1 MVQDDP
7 CFMLDDHD
15 HLLKLLEEKSLGEK
29 TFYEAVFM
37 EEPENEEWFELRRFL
52 PRYYGTVAIF
62 NGKVDLNY
70 LKIDNVVSHLKQ
82 PCIMD
87 LKVGRKTFDPFAPPD
102 KVQRE
107 LIRYKY
113 QAQLGFRIT
122 GFKVYKAKIGR
133 TELFDRFHCKCIKPD
148 NVVETFIQFFDL
160 EDYPERKGL
169 VDILIQKLQLLL
181 KWFEKQTR
189 FKFFRTSL
197 LISYDGNMQLH
208 PDRSQSS
215 KITGNKG
222 IEDFTNVSR
231 KNIYKLEGSEYLNG
245 KFNITGITDVI
256 GRELLKE
263 HDAMNND
270 VNPTDVSVNMI
281 DFAHTFLDL
290 DSPSLDENYL
300 FGLRSLI
307 YNLEQ
312 CRNSYLNM

>member
-1 MVQDDP
+1 
-7 CFMLDDHD
+7 
-15 HLLKLLEEKSLGEK
+15 
-29 TFYEAVFM
+29 
-37 EEPENEEWFELRRFL
+37 
-52 PRYYGTVAIF
+52 
-62 NGKVDLNY
+62 
-70 LKIDNVVSHLKQ
+70 
-82 PCIMD
+82 
-87 LKVGRKTFDPFAPPD
+87 
-102 KVQRE
+102 
-107 LIRYKY
+107 
-113 QAQLGFRIT
+113 
-122 GFKVYKAKIGR
+122 
-133 TELFDRFHCKCIKPD
+133 
-148 NVVETFIQFFDL
+148 
-160 EDYPERKGL
+160 
-169 VDILIQKLQLLL
+169 
-181 KWFEKQTR
+181 
-189 FKFFRTSL
+189 
-197 LISYDGNMQLH
+197 MQLH

>member
-1 MVQDDP
+1 
-7 CFMLDDHD
+7 
-15 HLLKLLEEKSLGEK
+15 
-29 TFYEAVFM
+29 
-37 EEPENEEWFELRRFL
+37 
-52 PRYYGTVAIF
+52 
-62 NGKVDLNY
+62 
-70 LKIDNVVSHLKQ
+70 
-82 PCIMD
+82 MD